1 MANREAIEKVIRTYA
16 TDTSLNIEGMVDYLC
31 SHDVVSEEFFEDYL
45 LKIVDDKEHK
55 FFVFADA
62 TTKYGYTPVAVDTFV
77 RRLPFF
83 IYTYQYPKDD
93 PLDLLMSGYFR
104 DWRYNRRDYMRS
116 SRPDDYKIDFEPVY
130 LMLEDMFYNIGI
142 SLDTIFNYLK
152 TQGLEIYLYGYFEKW
167 YKYLKLCQEQRSF
180 NYEPINLL
188 YSYNALLEAAGQE
201 PIRYHVRYDEN
212 DPETHVIRDNKL
224 ILQGIIPVNPDN
236 GEIVKRWVLL
246 WVEGE
251 TKMYAEDYL
260 TGNKNQNDVSL
271 LTNIVI
277 ELKPNT
283 KIFAYDIEDKVYDVD
298 EIEEDDDGIYWDT
311 IYTPSTDIKLDLE
324 AIRDLRKE
332 RKLTQAQAAK
342 ALDCGERTY
351 QNWENGSSKPD
362 AISFIKLMN
371 LLGVVSVYDL
381 VIKERIR
388 DDDLSKFKTGC
399 APSMFIE
406 RK

>member
-16 TDTSLNIEGMVDYLC
+16 TDPSLNITGMTDYLC
-31 SHDVVSEEFFEDYL
+31 SHDIVSEEFFEEYL

-62 TTKYGYTPVAVDTFV
+62 TTKYGYTPVPVETFV

-93 PLDLLMSGYFR
+93 PLDMLMSGYFR
-104 DWRYNRRDYMRS
+104 EWRYNKRDFLRS
-116 SRPDDYKIDFEPVY
+116 SKPDDYKIDFEPVY
-130 LMLEDMFYNIGI
+130 LMLEDMLYNIGI

-152 TQGLEIYLYGYFEKW
+152 TQGLEIYLYRYFEKW

-188 YSYNALLEAAGQE
+188 YSYNALLEDAGKE
-201 PIRYHVRYDEN
+201 PIRYHIRYDEN

-224 ILQGIIPVNPDN
+224 ILEGVIPVNPDN

-251 TKMYAEDYL
+251 SKMYAENYL
-260 TGNKNQNDVSL
+260 TGNKNQNDVSV

-277 ELKPNT
+277 ELNPNT
-283 KIFAYDIEDKVYDVD
+283 KIFAYDIEDKVFDAD
-298 EIEEDDDGIYWDT
+298 EIEEDDGVYWDT
-311 IYTPSTDIKLDLE
+311 IYTPSTDIKLDLD
-324 AIRDLRKE
+324 AIRELRKE

-362 AISFIKLMN
+362 AVSFIKLMN

-381 VIKERIR
+381 VVKERIR
-388 DDDLSKFKTGC
+388 DDDLTKFKSGC